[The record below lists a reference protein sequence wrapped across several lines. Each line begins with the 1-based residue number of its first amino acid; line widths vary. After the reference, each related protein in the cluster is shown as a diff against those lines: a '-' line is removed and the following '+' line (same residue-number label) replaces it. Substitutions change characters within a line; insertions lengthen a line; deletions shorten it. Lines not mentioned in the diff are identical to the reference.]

1 MRIAID
7 ARKLNDFG
15 IGTYIR
21 NLLRGLAKIDRET
34 DYVLLCRKED
44 SAVAA
49 ALGPNFRAV
58 VEDAGLYSMTEQLS
72 LPLAVRRAKADLFH
86 APHYVLPALTPGP
99 SVVTIH
105 DCIHLMFP
113 QYLRHRLGYVYARAA
128 MWTAAHKS
136 ERIFTVSEQSKRD
149 ILKFFKVPPEK
160 IVVTPNAID
169 DRLNVEP
176 SAERVKQ
183 IRERYQLS
191 HEYILYVGNI
201 KPHKNL
207 ERLIEAFDYVRSQ
220 GRSELELLIIGDE
233 ISKLQP
239 LRRAVHKYGLHRS
252 VRFHGFVPHET
263 LAVLYRLASVFVF
276 PSLYEGFG
284 LPPLEAMAC
293 GTPVVTSNVSSLPEV
308 VGDAAI
314 TVDPYSAPAIAE
326 GILKVLHSSHLRAE
340 LRQRGFARVREYSWE
355 RSVTRVREVYGEV
368 AGAGRSREAL
378 N

>member
-176 SAERVKQ
+176 SPERVKQ